1 MLSKDQKNQIEKQ
14 VSLSEISKR
23 EERYMYY
30 GLLSTYQLH
39 GVKEFTYMKLNSKQ
53 HLLFKTVL
61 HGFGAYSKH
70 QVSSMSWEKK
80 KEIKYLWSKG
90 QHVINNFKQQVTSVY
105 ANEIFSL
112 FKSKYVKFILD
123 IPVDSTDKDIYND
136 CTLKD
141 LGINYD
147 DLILLFIKKKLLP
160 CNFLSIK

>member
-14 VSLSEISKR
+14 IAIKKISKR

-53 HLLFKTVL
+53 HKLFKTVL
-61 HGFGAYSKH
+61 HGFGAYSK
-70 QVSSMSWEKK
+70 QEVSSMNWKKK

-90 QHVINNFKQQVTSVY
+90 QAVINNFKQQVTAVY

-123 IPVDSTDKDIYND
+123 IPVESTDKNIYND

-141 LGINYD
+141 LDINYD
-147 DLILLFIKKKLLP
+147 DLILLFIKEKLLP
-160 CNFLSIK
+160 YNFLSIK